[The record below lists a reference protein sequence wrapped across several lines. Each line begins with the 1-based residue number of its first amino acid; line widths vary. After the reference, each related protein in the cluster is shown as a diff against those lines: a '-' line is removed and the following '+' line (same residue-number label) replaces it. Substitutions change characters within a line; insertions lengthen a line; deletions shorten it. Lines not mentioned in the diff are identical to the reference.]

1 MLNSGR
7 LQDFV
12 NNPQRFI
19 EEVAKLINYVRANK
33 CIDGITYTKI
43 PGKSYSFTE
52 LFDLENQTETTAF
65 LDKNAVAA
73 RHSLYDHIVYDN
85 SQNERDLPTRKTKK
99 KRFWKELSHA
109 KKRNGFSKKFK
120 EKIKFF

>member
-1 MLNSGR
+1 MLNSSR

-19 EEVAKLINYVRANK
+19 EEVAKLINYVHANE

-52 LFDLENQTETTAF
+52 LFDLENQTEITAF
-65 LDKNAVAA
+65 LDKNAVA
-73 RHSLYDHIVYDN
+73 VV
-85 SQNERDLPTRKTKK
+85 TRRVKTD
-99 KRFWKELSHA
+99 
-109 KKRNGFSKKFK
+109 
-120 EKIKFF
+120 